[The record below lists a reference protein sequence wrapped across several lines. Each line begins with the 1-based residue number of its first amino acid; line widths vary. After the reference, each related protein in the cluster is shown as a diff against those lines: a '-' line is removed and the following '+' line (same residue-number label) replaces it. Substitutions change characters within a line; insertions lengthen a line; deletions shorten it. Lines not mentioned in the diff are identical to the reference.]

1 MIARLKNNIQSFNE
15 YATLLRRANKYL
27 FVLAGISFACYLY
40 FVGAITFSVIERQ
53 GLEQSNKTLLSDISM
68 QELTYL
74 QEEKLLTKEVAY
86 ASGLVDAPALSFTTR
101 QSAFAWNA
109 GR

>member
-1 MIARLKNNIQSFNE
+1 MIAKIKNNLQSFNE
-15 YATLLRRANKYL
+15 YATLIRRANKYL
-27 FVLAGISFACYLY
+27 FVLAGLSFACYIY
-40 FVGAITFSVIERQ
+40 FVGAITFSVVERQ

-68 QELTYL
+68 QELMYL
-74 QEEKLLTKEVAY
+74 REEKKLTKEMAY
-86 ASGLVDAPALSFTTR
+86 TDGFVDAPTLSFTTR